1 MTDGASLPDA
11 RASPSGLHFPASADR
26 QFVRRE
32 MITHASAVAL
42 WAATAAI
49 TFPYLFT
56 QTAPYGKFVS
66 AGWGPL
72 VNGRLGW
79 LAQEI
84 VSPVAVW
91 VGLSRG
97 VRAFPELARSSA
109 ASAADA
115 SYVRCLFALWCAHY
129 TNRAVVFPLTREL
142 SSTAAATVLCAV
154 GFNLINGFLV
164 GAELA
169 STTTAPPITRVVV
182 GAVVFVIGAWINVS
196 SDARLRR
203 LRAERPAGA
212 DRYVLPSGGL
222 FDLVA
227 CPNYLGECVEWC
239 GFTILAN
246 GARSTTAF
254 AFWTF
259 ANLFPRAVATRA
271 WYRRRFGDAYPR
283 HRRAMIPYIA

>member
-1 MTDGASLPDA
+1 MSARVAPPRLSPRASGARRPA
-11 RASPSGLHFPASADR
+11 RAHR
-26 QFVRRE
+26 RFVRRA
-32 MITHASAVAL
+32 MLTHATAVAL

-49 TFPYLFT
+49 AFPYLFT

-72 VNGRLGW
+72 LNGKGGW
-79 LAQEI
+79 LAQEMT
-84 VSPVAVW
+84 SPVAAW
-91 VGLSRG
+91 FGFTRG
-97 VRAFPELARSSA
+97 VRAFPELARTTASSA
-109 ASAADA
+109 ADVTYA
-115 SYVRCLFALWCAHY
+115 RFLFGLWCAHY
-129 TNRAVVFPLTREL
+129 ANRAVAFPLTREL
-142 SSTAAATVLCAV
+142 SPTAAATVFCAV

-164 GAELA
+164 GAEIA
-169 STTTAPPITRVVV
+169 SMTRAPTDRIVV
-182 GAVVFVIGAWINVS
+182 GGVVFVVGAWINVA
-196 SDARLRR
+196 SDAGLRR
-203 LRAERPAGA
+203 RRAERPAGA

-227 CPNYLGECVEWC
+227 CPNYLGECIEWC

-259 ANLFPRAVATRA
+259 ANLFPRALATRA

-283 HRRAMIPYIA
+283 HRRAMIPFIA